1 MKKHFII
8 PIAFLFLGCSI
19 IAKPVENGDL
29 ISSVWCGYYNSN
41 EVPDFNNNS
50 FSQFKID
57 KNFISIKSGNYS
69 IETGKPIQS
78 IAGSYKITKTLQS
91 TPEEFQVFIVDAL
104 TDDSVERVLRLK
116 KKNENIYISEPKLW
130 EIGMDINALN
140 YKEYLYSETYVDLS
154 AVDPVILDPSEVVL
168 FDTFLEKMTGGKDVE
183 TWELSPIAGK
193 MGGPALGIIGMS
205 VGSKVTIY
213 KECVKN
219 LDGTPKID
227 KNGQRI
233 WGYAHGKTIE
243 KPHNAHDY
251 AIYYTPIPED
261 EEEDIENKYGIY
273 WFQGNWL
280 FKNRRIEIPVMV
292 HESKGINRAYSGVVN
307 GLLSTKPWDS
317 YFHWDYLDKY
327 SLDAIMEANNFINRT
342 TPIQQ

>member
-1 MKKHFII
+1 MKKYGIVPLI
-8 PIAFLFLGCSI
+8 YLFLGCSV
-19 IAKPVENGDL
+19 IAKPVEKGE
-29 ISSVWCGYYNSN
+29 STPYAWHGYYNSN
-41 EVPDFNNNS
+41 EIPDFNNNS

-57 KNFISIKSGNYS
+57 ENFISIKSGNYS
-69 IETGKPIQS
+69 IETGEPIQT
-78 IAGSYKITKTLQS
+78 IAGSYKITKTIIN
-91 TPEEFQVFIVDAL
+91 TPEEYQVFIIDAL
-104 TDDSVERVLRLK
+104 TDNIVERVIRLK
-116 KKNENIYISEPKLW
+116 KKNGKVFISEPALW
-130 EIGMDINALN
+130 EIEMDINALN
-140 YKEYLYSETYVDLS
+140 YKEYLYSKTYIDLS
-154 AVDPVILDPSEVVL
+154 AVNPNTLDPSEVVL

-219 LDGTPKID
+219 PDGTPKID

-251 AIYYTPIPED
+251 AIYYTPIPVID
-261 EEEDIENKYGIY
+261 SENKYGIY

-280 FKNRRIEIPVMV
+280 FKNRRIEIPVMI

-307 GLLSTKPWDS
+307 GLLSTKPWDP
-317 YFHWDYLDKY
+317 YFHWDYLDKS
-327 SLDAIMEANNFINRT
+327 SLDTIMEHNNFIDRT
-342 TPIQQ
+342 IPIQQ